1 MAVPDAVYD
10 GKAPDIDIE
19 TTYQE
24 ENSEKFIK
32 AGINMK

>member
-1 MAVPDAVYD
+1 VEVPDAVYD

-24 ENSEKFIK
+24 EHSEKPTK
-32 AGINMK
+32 AGISMK